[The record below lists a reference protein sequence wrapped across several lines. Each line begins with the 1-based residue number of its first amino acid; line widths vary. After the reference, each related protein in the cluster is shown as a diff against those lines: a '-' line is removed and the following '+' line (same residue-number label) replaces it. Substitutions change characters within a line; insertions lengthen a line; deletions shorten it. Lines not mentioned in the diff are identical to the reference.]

1 MILHYSEFHRFG
13 MIKLIVVMLT
23 FLNELMLYEVMVEL
37 IIIMNVIKKVL
48 NFLIKYV

>member
-1 MILHYSEFHRFG
+1 
-13 MIKLIVVMLT
+13 MLT